1 MKILL
6 TILLFPLLALG
17 QTTAPKD
24 STVPLGTVIGN
35 QTVIPVPVYPP
46 GYSMAQ
52 ALIYYPDD
60 YFQAKNANKKYPL
73 FVFLHGAGEGRY
85 LNISEVTNTS
95 LPYLIKNGLK
105 PYGIDPETG
114 DTIKFIVV
122 SPHCATCGG
131 SYSFP
136 QLKYTIPYLFTAYRV
151 DTSCVWVGGLSSG
164 GSCTWSTVMG
174 YANAPSALDTFY
186 TKRITGIMP
195 MANGGYDLALNNSI
209 NRGNLDTTNRRGLGC
224 LYVIGDQ
231 DPGYNQI
238 GFFAYQ
244 AEMKKFCQPGRYFDS
259 VIIGGT
265 HSANVWNTPF
275 PLSARL
281 WSKTMNSW
289 TQMWTLRKR
298 PVVAPP
304 PPPPT
309 DIPVHAKFL
318 QDSTSVNYP
327 NTAIYLFDVSSSGSG
342 KLLNTQVIVDLAPTG
357 LLPLVYRLPSG
368 GIWISRLIPGLYRVK
383 LLAFDSATNFVDTAY
398 AYFKVNGPSPCPVC
412 PAPRKVSTLQ
422 VNLFGIWLPVPLDA
436 AKIGY
441 DDGSSQ

>member
-6 TILLFPLLALG
+6 TILIFPLLTLG

-24 STVPLGTVIGN
+24 SMVPLGTVIGN
-35 QTVIPVPVYPP
+35 QTVIQVPVYPP
-46 GYSMAQ
+46 GYTMAQ

-209 NRGNLDTTNRRGLGC
+209 NRGNLDTTDRRGLGC

-231 DPGYNQI
+231 DPGYNAI

-244 AEMKKFCQPGRYFDS
+244 SEMKKYCQPGRYFDS
-259 VIIGGT
+259 VILGGT

-289 TQMWTLRKR
+289 TQMWVMRKR
-298 PVVAPP
+298 AQAVLPP
-304 PPPPT
+304 PIHTEPQVKAILAVDSQAIHYTTTWITLTDNSLNSVGGSWDIKQIPKGAPAPIITSRGTRAAILSGLVPGTYVFGITVSGDGNTPT
-309 DIPVHAKFL
+309 DMWNV
-318 QDSTSVNYP
+318 
-327 NTAIYLFDVSSSGSG
+327 
-342 KLLNTQVIVDLAPTG
+342 
-357 LLPLVYRLPSG
+357 
-368 GIWISRLIPGLYRVK
+368 
-383 LLAFDSATNFVDTAY
+383 DSATVT
-398 AYFKVNGPSPCPVC
+398 VTVIGPPACPL
-412 PAPRKVSTLQ
+412 PRKVVSLQ
-422 VNLFGIWLPVPLDA
+422 IPWFGAWIEIPVDA

-441 DDGSSQ
+441 DDGTTN

>member
-60 YFQAKNANKKYPL
+60 YFQAKNANKKYRL

-136 QLKYTIPYLFTAYRV
+136 QLKFTIPYLVANYRV
-151 DTSCVWVGGLSSG
+151 DTTCIWPGGLSSG
-164 GSCTWSTVMG
+164 GRGAWSMAMG
-174 YANAPSALDTFY
+174 DGGNPSAKDTTSIFQ
-186 TKRITGIMP
+186 ITGIMP
-195 MANGGYDLALNNSI
+195 MANGGYDNNLAAL
-209 NRGNLDTTNRRGLGC
+209 RMNLDTADRRGLAC

-244 AEMKKFCQPGRYFDS
+244 AEMKKYCQPGRYFDS

-289 TQMWTLRKR
+289 TQMWVMRKR
-298 PVVAPP
+298 PAVIVPP
-304 PPPPT
+304 PGPA
-309 DIPVHAKFL
+309 VKAKIL
-318 QDSTSVNYP
+318 QDSLVINYP
-327 NTAIYLFDVSSSGSG
+327 NTAAYLFDSSYSLSG
-342 KLLNTQVIVDLAPTG
+342 KLLNSYFRVGAYSGSISPLLTQTG
-357 LLPLVYRLPSG
+357 TG
-368 GIWISRLIPGLYRVK
+368 GAWLSRLVPGVYQIKLY
-383 LLAFDSATNFVDTAY
+383 AFDSATNYVDTAY
-398 AYFKVNGPSPCPVC
+398 AYVRVNGPAPCPVC
-412 PAPRKVSTLQ
+412 PVCPLQRKAIGFT
-422 VNLFGIWLPVPLDA
+422 LDA
-436 AKIGY
+436 ITGKFLFTY